1 MKLKHSLT
9 PYTKLN
15 STWIT
20 DLNVRLDTIELL
32 EENIRRTLFY
42 INFSNIFLDLSPNAK
57 KIKAKLNQWT

>member
-32 EENIRRTLFY
+32 EENIRRALFY
-42 INFSNIFLDLSPNAK
+42 INCSNIFLDLSPRTKA
-57 KIKAKLNQWT
+57 IKAKINK